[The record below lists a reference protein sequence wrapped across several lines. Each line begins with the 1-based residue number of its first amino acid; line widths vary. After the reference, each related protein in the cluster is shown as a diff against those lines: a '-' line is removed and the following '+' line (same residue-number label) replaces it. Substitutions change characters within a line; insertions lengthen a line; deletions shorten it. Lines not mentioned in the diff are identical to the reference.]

1 MATTSSSSTPRVLL
15 TGATGFIGGS
25 VLTQLLDSAS
35 PSLQSAPITCLVRG
49 ADRAAKL
56 TAAYGDRVKPVLYKD
71 LDDLETATAAAAQHD
86 VVISTTLGYHTASVL
101 ALLEGLAQRKRAHP
115 GSEPWLIYTSG
126 TSNVSSRPITGKWL
140 DNDSPK
146 GRAFDDVAD
155 DVYGYE
161 VARNAVDPYMQRT
174 TELAVVDA
182 GLELD
187 VRTLVVMA
195 PTIYGVGS
203 GLFNKRSMQIP
214 AYVATALDHGRAVVI
229 GDGEGVWDHI
239 HVQDLAALYEILA
252 ERALDN
258 NNNNNKGA
266 ADLLPRGKKGIVF
279 ASAGQHS
286 WGDVARGVARACH
299 EAGAL
304 PDAAVDSLGLAEAT
318 KLFAES
324 YLGRADETLVEMG
337 LASSGQTVPTVAR
350 RLGWRPARGDEAWL
364 RGFRDDVDAVL
375 RERAE
380 KGRR

>member
-187 VRTLVVMA
+187 VRTPPCTPRDSDGSHAFSLVRQATADINIAVVVMA

-258 NNNNNKGA
+258 NNNNKGA
-266 ADLLPRGKKGIVF
+266 ADLLPRG
-279 ASAGQHS
+279 
-286 WGDVARGVARACH
+286 
-299 EAGAL
+299 
-304 PDAAVDSLGLAEAT
+304 
-318 KLFAES
+318 
-324 YLGRADETLVEMG
+324 
-337 LASSGQTVPTVAR
+337 
-350 RLGWRPARGDEAWL
+350 
-364 RGFRDDVDAVL
+364 
-375 RERAE
+375 
-380 KGRR
+380 